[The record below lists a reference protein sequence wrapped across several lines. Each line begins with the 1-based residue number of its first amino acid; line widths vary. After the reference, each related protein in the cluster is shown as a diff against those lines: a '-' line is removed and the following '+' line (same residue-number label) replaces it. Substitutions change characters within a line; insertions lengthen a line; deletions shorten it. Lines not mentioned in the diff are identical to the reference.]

1 MSIKGYNGKGES
13 LEVDQL
19 SLGMMIFILIGG
31 FFAAYVDAV
40 VGGGGLIAVPVLLA
54 TGMPP
59 ALVLG
64 TNKLAGTMSSLTSTI
79 SFIRSGH
86 VEMKTVRWLFPLSV
100 IGAVC
105 GTYTLQLIPSDFL
118 RPLVVFMLVGI
129 TVFTL
134 LRKNWGSSHSFA
146 GFTRKAALFAGASA
160 LALGFYDGFFG
171 PGTGSFLLFAFLLLG
186 FDFVKAAGHAKVLN
200 FGSNIA
206 SLAAFIALGSVHYG
220 IGLLMGVAMIGG
232 SWLGSRMAIR
242 KGSAYVRPLFIVV
255 CAVLIGKQLW
265 ELIQTS

>member
-1 MSIKGYNGKGES
+1 ME
-13 LEVDQL
+13 QL
-19 SLGMMIFILIGG
+19 SLEMLMFVLAGG

-64 TNKLAGTMSSLTSTI
+64 TNKLAGTMGSLTSTI

-86 VEMKTVRWLFPLSV
+86 VELKTGLRLFPLSL
-100 IGAVC
+100 IGAVA
-105 GTYTLQLIPSDFL
+105 GTFVLQQIPSDFL
-118 RPLVVFMLVGI
+118 RPLVVFMLIGI
-129 TVFTL
+129 TVYTIF
-134 LRKNWGSSHSFA
+134 RRSWGSRSSFA
-146 GFTRKAALFAGASA
+146 GFTRKSAVLIGAAA

-186 FDFVKAAGHAKVLN
+186 FDFVRAAGNAKVLN
-200 FGSNIA
+200 FGSNLA
-206 SLAAFIALGSVHYG
+206 SLATFIALGSVHYG
-220 IGLLMGVAMIGG
+220 IGLSMGAAMILG

-242 KGSAYVRPLFIVV
+242 KGSVYVRPLFLTV
-255 CAVLIGKQLW
+255 CALLIGKQLW
-265 ELIQTS
+265 ELFQSFVGP